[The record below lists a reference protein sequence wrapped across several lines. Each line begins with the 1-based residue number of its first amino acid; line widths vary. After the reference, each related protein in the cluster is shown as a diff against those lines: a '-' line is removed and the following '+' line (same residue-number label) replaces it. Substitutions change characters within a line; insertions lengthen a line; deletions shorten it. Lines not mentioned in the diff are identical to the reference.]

1 HGGLRLSLD
10 RLAECEQF
18 RGPVAADVIAQ
29 IAVDRVVTPAVLGRA
44 RDGVLDYQTA
54 RWVWHCVARFGQG
67 SGIAG

>member
-1 HGGLRLSLD
+1 M
-10 RLAECEQF
+10 
-18 RGPVAADVIAQ
+18 AAGVIAQ